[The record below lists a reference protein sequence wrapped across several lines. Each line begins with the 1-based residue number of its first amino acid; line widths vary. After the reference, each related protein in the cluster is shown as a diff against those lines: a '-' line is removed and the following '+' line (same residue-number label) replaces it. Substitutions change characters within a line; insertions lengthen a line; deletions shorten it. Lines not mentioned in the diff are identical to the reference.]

1 MLIDSMLIV
10 KAIVYSISI
19 ALGATGVT
27 IIYNATKTFN
37 FAHSSMV
44 GWGVYVVFAFF
55 FLFKGLPQIYFPI
68 AFIFS
73 GLLGVATYFTV
84 NRRLIMAK
92 ASDINLM
99 MSTLGVDLILFAF
112 LNIFADYLL
121 YAHKISI
128 AKNFVLETWDPYLS
142 IFGVSV
148 RLTWVIAPIVF
159 VMIFL
164 FIHFMFSKTRIGVA
178 MRATIE
184 NPALAQI
191 QGINP
196 DVVYLTSWF
205 LGGGLAGL
213 SGGILAMTFTG
224 RPSIGM
230 EVVVTFF
237 AGAIVGGLE
246 TVYGG
251 FLGGFLVGLS
261 EYILPAM
268 LAPTVGSW
276 INSYKMIIPLSIM
289 VITLLIRPSGLGIMI
304 KRRVRI

>member
-1 MLIDSMLIV
+1 MLIDSMLMV
-10 KAIVYSISI
+10 KAIVYSISV

-55 FLFKGLPQIYFPI
+55 FLFKGLPQIYFPM

-73 GLLGVATYFTV
+73 GLLGIATYFTV

-121 YAHKISI
+121 YVHKISI

-142 IFGVSV
+142 IFGVDV

-159 VMIFL
+159 VIVFL
-164 FIHFMFSKTRIGVA
+164 FIHFMFSKTRIGIA

-184 NPALAQI
+184 NPALAQL

-261 EYILPAM
+261 EYIIPAM
-268 LAPTVGSW
+268 LAPAIGSW

-289 VITLLIRPSGLGIMI
+289 VITLLIRPSGLGTMI
-304 KRRVRI
+304 RRRARI